1 VQTKKMGHQ
10 NLTFSPQSF
19 IYNSKIAVCS
29 FTGSKPSI
37 EEKRLC
43 QAHMCGGRAAMCQ
56 CVFFCY
62 VGDLRV
68 IATRVLYVVDSIDS
82 NYLQYF

>member
-1 VQTKKMGHQ
+1 MGHQ

-43 QAHMCGGRAAMCQ
+43 QAQMCGLEEGLPCVN
-56 CVFFCY
+56 VFFCN

-68 IATRVLYVVDSIDS
+68 IVTGVLYVVDSIDS